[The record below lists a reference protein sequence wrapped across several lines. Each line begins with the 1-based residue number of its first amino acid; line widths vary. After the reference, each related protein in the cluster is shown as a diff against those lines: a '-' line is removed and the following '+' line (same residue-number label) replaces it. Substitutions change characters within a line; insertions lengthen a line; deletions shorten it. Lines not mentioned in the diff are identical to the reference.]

1 MADRGAKNLIL
12 LSRSGGDSSP
22 QAAQLISDLRNKGVT
37 VAAPRC
43 NVASASS
50 LEAAM
55 AECRGAGMP
64 AIKGCMNLAMVL
76 QDAIFEN
83 MTYDQWTTTVRT
95 KVESSRNLHSL
106 LPRDM
111 DFFVM
116 LSSLAGIYGSPS
128 QSNYNA
134 GNAFQDELCRMR
146 SSLLPSCTSVSLD
159 LGWMWNIGIV
169 AEREDY
175 RRVRENVKDMVPIR
189 TGDMLALLEYYC
201 DPSLTMPESQ
211 LLVGMTTPADFHSRG
226 DPVPAHLVGR
236 PLFAP
241 FESAHAASR
250 VKLKSGSSGDPS
262 NSHQQE
268 ASSRSGQSKKVL
280 DKIVA
285 DALSPSAQGS
295 QRADLIA
302 TALCNKLARSLGL
315 DSGDEVSA
323 DRSLAD
329 YGVDSLMAVELR
341 NWLWGAFG
349 ASVAVFELMGPA
361 IGGQQANGSGT
372 TKDITIRGL
381 GYLVAGRIQASN

>member
-1 MADRGAKNLIL
+1 
-12 LSRSGGDSSP
+12 
-22 QAAQLISDLRNKGVT
+22 
-37 VAAPRC
+37 
-43 NVASASS
+43 
-50 LEAAM
+50 
-55 AECRGAGMP
+55 
-64 AIKGCMNLAMVL
+64 
-76 QDAIFEN
+76 
-83 MTYDQWTTTVRT
+83 
-95 KVESSRNLHSL
+95 
-106 LPRDM
+106 
-111 DFFVM
+111 
-116 LSSLAGIYGSPS
+116 
-128 QSNYNA
+128 
-134 GNAFQDELCRMR
+134 
-146 SSLLPSCTSVSLD
+146 
-159 LGWMWNIGIV
+159 
-169 AEREDY
+169 
-175 RRVRENVKDMVPIR
+175 
-189 TGDMLALLEYYC
+189 
-201 DPSLTMPESQ
+201 
-211 LLVGMTTPADFHSRG
+211 MTTPADFHSRG